1 MTTPTTITTDGP
13 EYMAGENR
21 RPCTPDGRVL
31 AAVAVGAVLFD
42 AAVRS
47 GMASIVGAG
56 AIAAV
61 SLAMAAT
68 GRIRNP
74 QAMAA
79 VALAPAFGIFLAL
92 RMSPWLLPLDIAVAI
107 GLLAV
112 AASFAE
118 RGSLFD
124 LSIPAALLRIW
135 DGVLRILAAP
145 AFVGALLPRGRR
157 WSALA
162 RGALLAAP
170 LVLVLGLLLSSA
182 DAVFASFFELL
193 DPGTFTA
200 HAFLWL
206 VGGWG
211 VAGLLHVASTPR
223 RPRPDARASRLGQT
237 ETCTI
242 LGALVALYGVFA
254 LAQVVAASEGGR
266 RVLGTAGLTYAE
278 YAREGFFQLLAVAG
292 ITLVVLLAL
301 DNGTRVMRLLSQA
314 AVALTLLIVAVALR
328 RLHLYE
334 QAFGLTMLRL
344 FVVTFAVWV
353 GAVFVLLAF
362 RQAGMGGDRHWFAPT
377 AVSVGLALIFL
388 LNVIDPEA
396 TVVRR
401 NAARPDFDPAYA
413 ATLSDD
419 AVPALVKAG
428 ALDAACNRTEY
439 ALGEGWT
446 AWNRSERRAEALLA
460 KACPP
465 GVSFGEAR

>member
-1 MTTPTTITTDGP
+1 MTAPTIESP
-13 EYMAGENR
+13 EY
-21 RPCTPDGRVL
+21 PCDGIRHARTPDGRVL
-31 AAVAVGAVLFD
+31 GAVAVGAVLFD

-47 GMASIVGAG
+47 GVASIVGAG

-61 SLAMAAT
+61 SLALAAT
-68 GRIRNP
+68 GRIRNR

-79 VALAPAFGIFLAL
+79 IALAPAFGIFLAL

-112 AASFAE
+112 GVSFAE
-118 RGSLFD
+118 RGSVFD
-124 LSIPAALLRIW
+124 LSIPGAVLRLW
-135 DGVLRILAAP
+135 DGALRMLAAP

-162 RGALLAAP
+162 RGAALAAP

-182 DAVFASFFELL
+182 DAVFASFFEIF
-193 DPGTFTA
+193 DPGTFTE

-223 RPRPDARASRLGQT
+223 RAMPDTRPSRLGQT
-237 ETCTI
+237 ETCTV

-254 LAQVVAASEGGR
+254 LAQVVAVSEGGE
-266 RVLGTAGLTYAE
+266 RVLRTAGLTYAQ

-301 DNGTRVMRLLSQA
+301 DNGTRTVRLLSQA
-314 AVALTLLIVAVALR
+314 AVALTLLIVVVALR

-334 QAFGLTMLRL
+334 QAFGLTILRL

-353 GAVFVLLAF
+353 GAVFVLLAC
-362 RQAGMGGDRHWFAPT
+362 RQAGMGGRRHWFAPT
-377 AVSVGLALIFL
+377 AVSVGLVLIFL
-388 LNVIDPEA
+388 LNAINPEA
-396 TVVRR
+396 VVVRR
-401 NAARPDFDPAYA
+401 NAARPDFDPDYA
-413 ATLSDD
+413 STLSDD
-419 AVPALVKAG
+419 AVPALVEAG
-428 ALDAACNRTEY
+428 KVEAACAVDPY
-439 ALGEGWT
+439 SLGTGWA
-446 AWNRSERRAEALLA
+446 AWNRSERRAEALRA
-460 KACPP
+460 KLGCPP
-465 GVSFGEAR
+465 PFSFDEVR

>member
-1 MTTPTTITTDGP
+1 MTAPGTTALDP
-13 EYMAGENR
+13 EYTAGENR
-21 RPCTPDGRVL
+21 RLCTPDGRVV
-31 AAVAVGAVLFD
+31 AAVAVGAVGFD

-47 GMASIVGAG
+47 GVASVVGAG
-56 AIAAV
+56 SIAAV
-61 SLAMAAT
+61 SLALAWT

-112 AASFAE
+112 GASFAE
-118 RGSLFD
+118 RGSVFD
-124 LSIPAALLRIW
+124 ITIPDTLLRAW
-135 DGVLRILAAP
+135 DGVVRILGAP
-145 AFVGALLPRGRR
+145 SFVGPLLPRGRR
-157 WSALA
+157 WGPLA
-162 RGALLAAP
+162 RGAVLAAP

-182 DAVFASFFELL
+182 DAVFASFFEVL
-193 DPGTFTA
+193 DPGSFTG

-223 RPRPDARASRLGQT
+223 RPMPDTRMSRLGQT

-254 LAQVVAASEGGR
+254 LAQVVAASEGGE
-266 RVLGTAGLTYAE
+266 RVLRTAGLSYAE

-301 DNGTRVMRLLSQA
+301 DNGTRTVRLLSHA
-314 AVALTLLIVAVALR
+314 AVALTLLIVVVALR

-362 RQAGMGGDRHWFAPT
+362 RLAGMGGDRHWFAPA
-377 AVSVGLALIFL
+377 AVCVGLVLVFV
-388 LNVIDPEA
+388 LNAIDPEA

-413 ATLSDD
+413 STLSDD

-428 ALDAACNRTEY
+428 AVDAVCAQDTY
-439 ALGEGWT
+439 SLGTGWA
-446 AWNRSERRAEALLA
+446 AWNRSERRAEALRAELG
-460 KACPP
+460 CPP
-465 GVSFGEAR
+465 VSFGEAR